1 MANPTI
7 TIQTT
12 QNVAIDYD
20 LAGLGHRIGACLI
33 DLILVVFT
41 WWLLLLIGIG
51 LIGDDVS
58 ESFIFLM
65 GPIFFILIYYFSLET
80 FNQGQTIGKKLLGI
94 RVVRIDGRDPTP
106 ADFLTRTVFFLID
119 VLFTL
124 GAAATLMVATSRDKQ
139 RLGDLVAGTAVILT
153 NPRSVFSLQDIM
165 GIKNREDYEPVFPG
179 VQRFTDAD
187 MMVVK
192 QSLDRLRKYGGE
204 AHRRAVRELTNSIAE
219 GLGLEVGAVNMT
231 PEKFL
236 ETVLLDYIVV
246 TR

>member
-1 MANPTI
+1 MANTTI

-20 LAGLGHRIGACLI
+20 LANLGLRIGACLL
-33 DLILVVFT
+33 DLILVLFT
-41 WWLLLLIGIG
+41 WWILILIYFG
-51 LIGDDVS
+51 LFGDDVGDS
-58 ESFIFLM
+58 LIYLM
-65 GPIFFILIYYFSLET
+65 GPIFFILIYYFCLET
-80 FNQGQTIGKKLLGI
+80 FNQGQTIGKKILNM

-106 ADFLTRTVFFLID
+106 ADFLARTIFFLID

-124 GAAATLMVATSRDKQ
+124 GAAATIMVATSQDKQ

-153 NPRSVFSLQDIM
+153 NPRSVFTLEEIM
-165 GIKNREDYEPVFPG
+165 GIKNRSDYEPVFPG
-179 VQRFTDAD
+179 VQRFTDTD

-192 QSLDRLRKYGGE
+192 QTLDRLRRYGGE

-219 GLGLEVGAVNMT
+219 GLELEVGSVNMM

-236 ETVLLDYIVV
+236 ETVVLDYIVV

>member
-20 LAGLGHRIGACLI
+20 LAGLGYRIGACLI
-33 DLILVVFT
+33 DLILVIFS
-41 WWLLLLIGIG
+41 WWLLILISVG
-51 LIGDDVS
+51 LFDADLG
-58 ESFIFLM
+58 ESFIFIM
-65 GPIFFILIYYFSLET
+65 GPIFLILLYHFSLET

-106 ADFLTRTVFFLID
+106 ADFLARTIFFLID

-124 GAAATLMVATSRDKQ
+124 GAAATLMVATSRNKQ

-165 GIKNREDYEPVFPG
+165 GIKNRSEYEPVFPG

-219 GLGLEVGAVNMT
+219 GLDLDVGTVNMT